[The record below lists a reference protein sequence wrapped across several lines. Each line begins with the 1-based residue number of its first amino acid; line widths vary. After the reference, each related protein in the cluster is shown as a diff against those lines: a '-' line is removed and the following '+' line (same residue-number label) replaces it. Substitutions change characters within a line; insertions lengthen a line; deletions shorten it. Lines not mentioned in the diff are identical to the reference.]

1 MGQNDLAGL
10 MANGLHPVL
19 LALCLVVFLF
29 DLVRSKF
36 WTVDLSPLKS
46 QLKLLLAVAGF
57 LAAIFAVGFSF
68 QYDFAS
74 YWPYAALGLA
84 GVYLSGV
91 IDPSKHRNMRTTF
104 LLGISA
110 ALVTSK
116 PEHLTEA
123 AAAFSA
129 GMLAWKVMSNFT
141 SPQLARLDDVA
152 ASFAYLAS
160 MACATSTLS
169 TSGRNGD
176 IIAGAFAT
184 AVLLNLMQRPFMHDD
199 KLIVKR
205 LVLTIAGGLGM
216 LVVLT
221 KGLNA
226 LTFTNLAV
234 LVGAGFGSMYA
245 LDALGRMAQD
255 ERLSDGERAGK
266 HIKALLIVGIFT
278 LLSTRLFGN
287 LGLAVISACVMV
299 SAFTQLPACAA
310 MFFGARLMEQAFAA
324 AQVSNVTGINLQHS
338 YVSAAQYL
346 GFFVVM
352 AVMVMIRY
360 NKERRIDAAAITLLA
375 TFGTGLASFFLH
387 AEPAAGYLVALGVAG
402 VVGAVLLQ
410 TFFGR
415 SPEDEARCLS
425 VILIPSLAG
434 SCAVLSGGLVAAGLT
449 ASMEE
454 RLTTLGVLAGLT
466 VVLLLLSH
474 FFGKSRTD
482 TVTVAGD

>member
-10 MANGLHPVL
+10 SANGLHPVL
-19 LALCLVVFLF
+19 FALCLVVFLF

-46 QLKLLLAVAGF
+46 QLKGLLSVAGF
-57 LAAIFAVGFSF
+57 LAVIFAVGFF
-68 QYDFAS
+68 FHFDFAS
-74 YWPYAALGLA
+74 YWPYAALGLVC
-84 GVYLSGV
+84 VYLSGV
-91 IDPSKHRNMRTTF
+91 IDPAKHRNMRTTF
-104 LLGISA
+104 LLGVSA
-110 ALVTSK
+110 ALVTGK
-116 PEHLTEA
+116 PEHLTEVA
-123 AAAFSA
+123 ASFSA
-129 GMLAWKVMSNFT
+129 GMLAWKVVSNFT
-141 SPQLARLDDVA
+141 TPEAARLDDVA
-152 ASFAYLAS
+152 AAFAYLAS
-160 MACATSTLS
+160 MACTTATMSNA
-169 TSGRNGD
+169 GRNGD

-226 LTFTNLAV
+226 LSFTNLAV

-278 LLSTRLFGN
+278 LLATRLFGN
-287 LGLAVISACVMV
+287 LGLAAISACVMV

-310 MFFGARLMEQAFAA
+310 LFFGSRLMEQAFAA

-360 NKERRIDAAAITLLA
+360 NKERLIDAAAIALLA

-387 AEPAAGYLVALGVAG
+387 AEPAAGYLIALGVAG

-415 SPEDEARCLS
+415 SPEDAARCLS
-425 VILIPSLAG
+425 VILIPSLSG
-434 SCAVLSGGLVAAGLT
+434 SCAVLSGGLVASGLT

-454 RLTTLGVLAGLT
+454 RLTTLAVLAALT

-474 FFGKSRTD
+474 FLGKSTTD